1 MGLCVS
7 KTKYDKQTKEL
18 SDLTRSYFTLMAS
31 SMKLVEQVGRLETV
45 ARTSVEI
52 ASRSRNAIVPLN

>member
-7 KTKYDKQTKEL
+7 KAKYDKQTKEL
-18 SDLTRSYFTLMAS
+18 NDLTHKYFTLMAS
-31 SMKLVEQVGRLETV
+31 SMMLVEQVGRLETV

>member
-7 KTKYDKQTKEL
+7 KAKYDKQTKEL
-18 SDLTRSYFTLMAS
+18 NDLTRSYFTLMAS

>member
-7 KTKYDKQTKEL
+7 KAKYYKQTKEL
-18 SDLTRSYFTLMAS
+18 NDLKHEYFTLMAS
-31 SMKLVEQVGRLETV
+31 SMMLVEQVGRLETV

>member
-7 KTKYDKQTKEL
+7 KAKYDKQTKEL
-18 SDLTRSYFTLMAS
+18 NDLTRKYFTLMTS
-31 SMKLVEQVGRLETV
+31 SMMLVEQVGRLETV